1 MQNRIGPQRLVG
13 EVRMFH
19 IRVAT
24 AESKLKLL
32 REQARQAKLRRK
44 AAKRI
49 AQRSRKQFKQSK
61 SELAEL
67 RQALAKAEAKLFKA
81 GGRALARKLAAPR
94 PVTKTPTRAATK
106 PKPIVRKP
114 RPASPAAFRA
124 PRKKPVIKRTRTRR
138 AARVKTDTVDPAQS
152 TPKPSDTDAVD
163 PAQSTPTTTDSNAV
177 TL

>member
-1 MQNRIGPQRLVG
+1 MQNKIGPQRLVG
-13 EVRMFH
+13 EVRMFR

-49 AQRSRKQFKQSK
+49 AQRARKQFKQSK

-81 GGRALARKLAAPR
+81 GGRALARKLAKAR
-94 PVTKTPTRAATK
+94 PVTKARTRAAKK
-106 PKPIVRKP
+106 PKPIARKP
-114 RPASPAAFRA
+114 RPASPVASRA
-124 PRKKPVIKRTRTRR
+124 PRRKPAIKRTRTHR
-138 AARVKTDTVDPAQS
+138 AVPVKTDV
-152 TPKPSDTDAVD
+152 KTDAVE
-163 PAQSTPTTTDSNAV
+163 PAASTPTPTDPNAM
-177 TL
+177 T